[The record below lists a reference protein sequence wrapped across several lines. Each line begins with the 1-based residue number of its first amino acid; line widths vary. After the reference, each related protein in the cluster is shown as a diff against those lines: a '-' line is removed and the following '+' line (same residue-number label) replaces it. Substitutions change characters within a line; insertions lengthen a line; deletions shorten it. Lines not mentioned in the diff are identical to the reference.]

1 MHFLLFHILP
11 STHSFSEEAFSSPT
25 SPPYRAAFCELEH
38 SLRFPPFPLWLLLH
52 VHFFLFVLLLMYI
65 SFTVYIPKPFILI
78 MFALEVPLVCECIAH
93 CCCCCCCFFLIIVFR
108 EIECTYCQIFSQL
121 FSCFFPIDSLIWLFC
136 MQEIFSQYQWK
147 SFEALSAN
155 VSFISHSR

>member
-93 CCCCCCCFFLIIVFR
+93 CCCCCCCFFFFFLAFPPIVVTVLYLQHH
-108 EIECTYCQIFSQL
+108 EKYI
-121 FSCFFPIDSLIWLFC
+121 
-136 MQEIFSQYQWK
+136 
-147 SFEALSAN
+147 
-155 VSFISHSR
+155 